1 MKTTT
6 ALKLAR
12 TLVLI
17 GCALFEVSAHSQQL
31 TIMQLQAALK
41 HPYTPEAVQATGY
54 ILGAYDA
61 MSGITHCPTGMAP
74 TRETLV
80 KWTRE
85 GLDKFNSN
93 PRGFVDRSKGA
104 DHLLAAVFAQRA
116 PCAKRG
122 LT

>member
-12 TLVLI
+12 TLLLI

-41 HPYTPEAVQATGY
+41 DPYTPQAVQATGY

-61 MSGITHCPTGMAP
+61 MSGIAHCPAGMAP

-85 GLDKFNSN
+85 GLERYHGPN
-93 PRGFVDRSKGA
+93 KGA

>member
-31 TIMQLQAALK
+31 SIDNLRVALRD
-41 HPYTPEAVQATGY
+41 PYTPEAVQATGY

-61 MSGITHCPTGMAP
+61 MSGIAHCPAGMAP

-85 GLDKFNSN
+85 GLERYHGPN
-93 PRGFVDRSKGA
+93 KGA

>member
-1 MKTTT
+1 MNPVIKTLIIT
-6 ALKLAR
+6 AS
-12 TLVLI
+12 
-17 GCALFEVSAHSQQL
+17 ALFEVSAYSQQL
-31 TIMQLQAALK
+31 TIAQLQAALK
-41 HPYTPEAVQATGY
+41 DQYTPQAVQAAGY
-54 ILGAYDA
+54 VLGAYDA

-74 TRETLV
+74 TRETLL

-85 GLDKFNSN
+85 GLERYHGPN
-93 PRGFVDRSKGA
+93 RGA

>member
-1 MKTTT
+1 MNPVIKTLIITT
-6 ALKLAR
+6 S
-12 TLVLI
+12 T
-17 GCALFEVSAHSQQL
+17 LFEVSAYSQQL
-31 TIMQLQAALK
+31 TIAQLQAALK
-41 HPYTPEAVQATGY
+41 DQYTPQAVQAAGY
-54 ILGAYDA
+54 VLGAYDA

-74 TRETLV
+74 TRETLL

-85 GLDKFNSN
+85 GLERYHGPN
-93 PRGFVDRSKGA
+93 RGA

>member
-1 MKTTT
+1 MNPVIKP
-6 ALKLAR
+6 LI
-12 TLVLI
+12 LI

-31 TIMQLQAALK
+31 TIMQLQAALREQ
-41 HPYTPEAVQATGY
+41 YTPEAVQATGY
-54 ILGAYDA
+54 IMGAYDA
-61 MSGITHCPTGMAP
+61 MSGIVHCPTGMHP
-74 TRETLV
+74 TREQLV

-85 GLDKFNSN
+85 GLDRYNSG

-104 DHLLAAVFAQRA
+104 DHLLAAVFAERA

>member
-1 MKTTT
+1 MNRVIK
-6 ALKLAR
+6 ALIV
-12 TLVLI
+12 T

-31 TIMQLQAALK
+31 TIAQLQAALK
-41 HPYTPEAVQATGY
+41 HQYTPEAVQATGY
-54 ILGAYDA
+54 VLGAYDA
-61 MSGITHCPTGMAP
+61 MTGVVHCPTGMTP
-74 TRETLV
+74 TRDTLL

-85 GLDKFNSN
+85 GLERYHGPN
-93 PRGFVDRSKGA
+93 RGA

>member
-17 GCALFEVSAHSQQL
+17 GCASFEVSAYSQQL
-31 TIMQLQAALK
+31 TIAQLQAALK
-41 HPYTPEAVQATGY
+41 NQYTPEAVQATGY
-54 ILGAYDA
+54 VLGAYDA
-61 MSGITHCPTGMAP
+61 MAGIVHCPTGMTP
-74 TRETLV
+74 TRDTLI

-85 GLDKFNSN
+85 GLGRYHGPN
-93 PRGFVDRSKGA
+93 RGA
-104 DHLLAAVFAQRA
+104 DHLRAAVFAERA

>member
-12 TLVLI
+12 TLLLI

-31 TIMQLQAALK
+31 SIDNLRVALRD
-41 HPYTPEAVQATGY
+41 PYTPEAVQATGY

-61 MSGITHCPTGMAP
+61 MSGIAHCPAGMAP

-85 GLDKFNSN
+85 GLERYHGPN
-93 PRGFVDRSKGA
+93 KGA